1 MDHVAECIRHSDED
15 DPNERRP
22 PESDR
27 LLLDGGRRRR
37 RRHRLR
43 GEMLHHID
51 LHGLRLRTA
60 LARRGRPRLVAAEE
74 RGSRGHDREGRA
86 GRWRR
91 SRHVE
96 GELYRCHGRWGV
108 GGAAETSRTAATRR
122 PRAPERRRAE
132 RAKAGGALDMRKPC
146 WQPRRDVI
154 AQWKCTRRNHD
165 VSHYLVTPHLQS
177 ILHMHQEGAPQNICP
192 APLCWSSVRSTAR
205 GVRCRICPMTR
216 TRRSLRCCSRRRAA
230 SSTESLATPS
240 STAACARSSRARI
253 RHTPSCAALAMAS

>member
-27 LLLDGGRRRR
+27 LLLDGGGRRR

-146 WQPRRDVI
+146 WQPRRVGKTCENSETIMVQKNRDPI
-154 AQWKCTRRNHD
+154 
-165 VSHYLVTPHLQS
+165 
-177 ILHMHQEGAPQNICP
+177 
-192 APLCWSSVRSTAR
+192 
-205 GVRCRICPMTR
+205 
-216 TRRSLRCCSRRRAA
+216 
-230 SSTESLATPS
+230 
-240 STAACARSSRARI
+240 
-253 RHTPSCAALAMAS
+253 